1 MISVYITGLYLEEVD
16 AYDNNVVLFREVR
29 TVEATDQILVM
40 YQRLLLR
47 FGILRDVVSLRGK
60 VLMLMFST
68 VTVLIVF

>member
-16 AYDNNVVLFREVR
+16 AYDNNVVLFREVL